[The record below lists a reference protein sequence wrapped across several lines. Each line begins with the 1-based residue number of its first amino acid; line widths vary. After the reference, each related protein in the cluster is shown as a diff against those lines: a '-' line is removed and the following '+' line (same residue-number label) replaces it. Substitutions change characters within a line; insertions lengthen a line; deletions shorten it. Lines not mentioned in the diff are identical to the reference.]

1 METHPPTPLLVHPLP
16 PAPHFVGRQPE
27 LEELHR
33 LWRTGHRGV
42 VGLVG
47 LGGAGKTAV
56 VAHFLDNLQH
66 LTDHPPPCG
75 LLVWSF
81 YQEPDAGLFLQSAHQ
96 YFGSSTATPAKGMGL
111 LHLLR
116 DTLAASGPHLLV
128 LDGLERVQRQDGNAE
143 GSHGQI
149 EDPLLKRLLVWLAE
163 GVGHTMVLITSRFPL
178 TDIAGY
184 RDQGYRAVDVGGL
197 SVPAAVALIR
207 ARGVWGDDAALMRL
221 VENYGAHALT
231 LDHLGGLIGQFLD
244 GDPSRAPEAPAL
256 ASPGVDRQAFRLAR
270 LLRSYEEHLPPAE
283 LALLCR
289 LCLLRRSVTADQMV
303 SLFLCTPGVHART
316 VRELPRL
323 LRHAIGPELF
333 SEHMLD
339 YLARAVQA
347 RVVEALC
354 AAPIAGPAEHFLQ
367 EIISAHR
374 AFVEFE
380 DTALEERIAELAR
393 LYKEAQVE
401 APSDRYPLPRRD
413 RIRFRMLADR
423 YVQLRG
429 SLGQAPG
436 TPPQALE
443 QAFLDLGYGG
453 KTCKRYPEDLHPS
466 ELPHALRQV
475 RDWLR
480 QLAYKHVALQNVREL
495 CKALQRKWSL
505 AGPLAPLD
513 RTELLQVLQ
522 NLVSRHLVVREADG
536 TFSVHPAV
544 RDHFGRLGSST
555 DREAWHD
562 ILRDKMLSLVQQPG
576 RQLPHKPATL
586 DLVEETIYHAL
597 QAGRT
602 REAAQLFERALG
614 GLRHLGWKLGEMAR
628 GVRILRGFPECPD
641 RWALGWFLRALG
653 EYEEALAHNPL
664 PCFRADVRLLQGRL
678 PHVAAEG
685 DETRTAVAAFLMGRA
700 KKLPADRL
708 GSAVP
713 QMQLLLYRAQLAR
726 LSTLWLRVG
735 LYHHIGWE
743 GERARC
749 QLLVAEAAR
758 RQGDLSGSGAHV
770 QAASNWVLHSGS
782 IEHLCLLH
790 LVQARLARCE
800 GNGENAQHAL
810 TAGIHLARQC
820 GLGLYLI
827 ELLCEQAEICLARA
841 DAPAAEHVAAAAL
854 ERAQSPDCQFMWGAA
869 EAGHLLGLALYQQG
883 HFDRA
888 RRFLTRAL
896 ARRRILGDPRMEQ
909 TRRLL
914 DLVKN

>member
-1 METHPPTPLLVHPLP
+1 METHPPNPLP
-16 PAPHFVGRQPE
+16 VHRLPAAPHFVGRQPE
-27 LEELHR
+27 LEELHH
-33 LWRTGHRGV
+33 LWRGGHRGV

-56 VAHFLDNLQH
+56 AARFLDDLQH
-66 LTDHPPPCG
+66 ANDHPPPCG

-81 YQEPDAGLFLQSAHQ
+81 YQEPDAGLFLQTAHDYFSA
-96 YFGSSTATPAKGMGL
+96 SSATPARGMGL

-116 DTLAASGPHLLV
+116 EALSAGGAHLLV
-128 LDGLERVQRQDGNAE
+128 LDGLERVQRQNGDAE
-143 GSHGQI
+143 ARHGQI
-149 EDPLLKRLLVWLAE
+149 DDPLLKRLLVWLAE
-163 GVGHTMVLITSRFPL
+163 GIGQTMVLITSRFPL
-178 TDIAGY
+178 TDLEAHHGG
-184 RDQGYRAVDVGGL
+184 GYRAVDVGGL
-197 SVPAAVALIR
+197 SSPAAVALLR
-207 ARGVWGDDAALMRL
+207 ARGVWGEDVVLMRL

-256 ASPGVDRQAFRLAR
+256 ASPGGDRQAFRLAR
-270 LLRSYEEHLPPAE
+270 LLRSYEEHLPSAE

-289 LCLLRRSVTADQMV
+289 LCLLRRSVTAEQMV
-303 SLFLCTPGVHART
+303 GLLLCTPGVHART

-323 LRHAIGPELF
+323 LRHALGSEPF
-333 SEHMLD
+333 SEHTLD
-339 YLARAVQA
+339 YLARAMQA

-354 AAPIAGPAEHFLQ
+354 AAPIAGPAERFLQ
-367 EIISAHR
+367 EIISVAR
-374 AFVEFE
+374 AFVELE
-380 DTALEERIAELAR
+380 DSALEARIADLAR
-393 LYKEAQVE
+393 LYKEAHLE

-413 RIRFRMLADR
+413 RIRFRMLANR
-423 YVQLRG
+423 YIQLRG

-453 KTCKRYPEDLHPS
+453 KTCKRYPEDVHPS
-466 ELPHALRQV
+466 ELPHALREV
-475 RDWLR
+475 RHWLR
-480 QLAYKHVALQNVREL
+480 QMAFKHVALQNVREQ

-505 AGPLAPLD
+505 AGPLAALD
-513 RTELLQVLQ
+513 RAELLHVLQ
-522 NLVSRHLVVREADG
+522 NLVDRHLIVRESDG

-544 RDHFGRLGSST
+544 RDHFGRLGSSA

-562 ILRDKMLSLVQQPG
+562 FLRDKMLSLVQQPG

-602 REAAQLFERALG
+602 REAAELFDRALG

-653 EYEEALAHNPL
+653 EYKEALALNPL
-664 PCFRADVRLLQGRL
+664 PYFRADIRLLQGRL

-685 DETRTAVAAFLMGRA
+685 DETRTAIAAFLMGRT
-700 KKLPADRL
+700 KELPPDRL
-708 GSAVP
+708 GCAIP
-713 QMQLLLYRAQLAR
+713 PIQLLLYQGQFHR
-726 LSTLWLRVG
+726 LG
-735 LYHHIGWE
+735 PFGIFAELYQDIGWQ
-743 GERARC
+743 GERART
-749 QLLVAEAAR
+749 QLLLAEAAR
-758 RQGDLSGSGAHV
+758 HLGDLPGATASL
-770 QAASNWVLHSGS
+770 QAAYTWVVHSGS

-790 LVQARLARCE
+790 LVQARLARSQGE
-800 GNGENAQHAL
+800 GEKAQRAAS
-810 TAGIHLARQC
+810 AGIHLARQC
-820 GLGLYLI
+820 GLGLCLI

-854 ERAQSPDCQFMWGAA
+854 ERAQSPDCQFLWGAA
-869 EAGHLLGLALYQQG
+869 DAGHLLGLALYQQG
-883 HFDRA
+883 QPDRA
-888 RRFLTRAL
+888 RRFLKRAL
-896 ARRRILGDPRMEQ
+896 ARRRVLKHPRMEQ

-914 DLVKN
+914 SLVRN